1 VYDAKQQEFLR
12 EEAQRLQRLLDA
24 AMGQISKM
32 QEAARSDHH
41 LILVL
46 RERINDLTR
55 EVQALKK
62 EV

>member
-1 VYDAKQQEFLR
+1 MYDAKQQEFLR